1 MGDVYIMYWGGGG
14 GSLVVDAYDQCVV
27 VMYGIICVRFYC
39 MVFGGNGGD
48 YIYILVYYVW
58 E

>member
-1 MGDVYIMYWGGGG
+1 MCTKCTGGGGG

-27 VMYGIICVRFYC
+27 VMYGIICVWFYC